1 MIRTLPVLLIALV
14 ALSLTACDR
23 LSQSALDLVVGDCF
37 VQPDTEGEVSDVQ
50 RAPCNEP
57 HSGEV
62 LLVANY
68 PDQDAYPGEDAFDAW
83 VDANCLGDAFAAY
96 TGQSF
101 EEATEIDLSVLF
113 PTEEGWGDGDQEIT
127 CYLVPVDGSRSR
139 TRTAWER
146 RRRPADPRRAALRRS
161 RGCPRRS
168 RPRWPGA

>member
-1 MIRTLPVLLIALV
+1 MIRTLPVLLIALI

-50 RAPCNEP
+50 RAPCNEA

-62 LLVANY
+62 LLVADY

-83 VDANCLGDAFAAY
+83 VDANCLGDMFSAY

-127 CYLVPVDGSRSR
+127 CYLVPVDGQPITHSYRVGAS
-139 TRTAWER
+139 
-146 RRRPADPRRAALRRS
+146 PAAS
-161 RGCPRRS
+161 
-168 RPRWPGA
+168 